1 MRCPECQAADTRVI
15 DSRPAD
21 EGVSIRRRR
30 LCEACQ
36 ARFTTYERSERTL
49 MVRKRSGALEEFDAS
64 KLSAGLGAAL
74 ADRPASANQVA
85 SLVSEVERTIR
96 ERGGVV
102 DSEQIGLVVL
112 DRLRALDEVAYLRF
126 ASVYKEFQ
134 GAEDFEREMAA
145 LDSLTD

>member
-1 MRCPECQAADTRVI
+1 MRCPDCQAADTRVI

-21 EGVSIRRRR
+21 DGAAIRRRR

-36 ARFTTYERSERTL
+36 ARFTTYERSERVL
-49 MVRKRSGALEEFDAS
+49 MVRKRSGALEEFDAA

-74 ADRPASANQVA
+74 ADRPASALQVA
-85 SLVSEVERTIR
+85 TLVSDVEQAVR
-96 ERGGVV
+96 EEGGTVE
-102 DSEQIGLVVL
+102 SEQIGRAVL
-112 DRLRALDEVAYLRF
+112 ERLRNLDEVAYLRF

-145 LDSLTD
+145 LDSVPE